1 MNKKEKNIFL
11 KDSIDLGELL
21 ARIWNNKKFIYL
33 FSILFFVI
41 SFIYSFSLD
50 NIYKSS
56 VSFYPH
62 YEENN
67 NNSGNSL
74 QSLAGL
80 AGINLSSEVSSNIP
94 PNLYP
99 NLIRSTTFKNKILN
113 EKVNYYGNNISYRE
127 HLTNNYFSIDLR
139 KIIFYPLKS
148 LSDFILHKQD
158 IKELDDS
165 GLIFI
170 SEDDYKLHKIL
181 DENININLNEQDGF
195 IELFVIDKVPEI
207 SSTIAKK
214 ANDILQESII
224 DFKIKNV
231 KELYNF
237 TSSQLE
243 IARNKLYGIEDSLAN
258 FKDSNRNIKSDLFL
272 NQLERLET
280 EYNIAKNI
288 YNELAI
294 TKEKNAIDVRKNTP
308 IFTIINPVVVPNE
321 KHKPVRS
328 YIILFFTF
336 LGIVISIIWILIK
349 KPLINII
356 NEIKT

>member
-148 LSDFILHKQD
+148 LSDFIL
-158 IKELDDS
+158 
-165 GLIFI
+165 
-170 SEDDYKLHKIL
+170 
-181 DENININLNEQDGF
+181 
-195 IELFVIDKVPEI
+195 
-207 SSTIAKK
+207 
-214 ANDILQESII
+214 
-224 DFKIKNV
+224 
-231 KELYNF
+231 
-237 TSSQLE
+237 
-243 IARNKLYGIEDSLAN
+243 
-258 FKDSNRNIKSDLFL
+258 
-272 NQLERLET
+272 
-280 EYNIAKNI
+280 
-288 YNELAI
+288 
-294 TKEKNAIDVRKNTP
+294 
-308 IFTIINPVVVPNE
+308 
-321 KHKPVRS
+321 
-328 YIILFFTF
+328 
-336 LGIVISIIWILIK
+336 
-349 KPLINII
+349 
-356 NEIKT
+356 